1 MTEYNWII
9 GIALMF
15 GLALVLNKLTFES
28 MPGFFIFLTIFNA
41 FVVYAGLLPKWS
53 LILNIVILSIVMYT
67 ELNNQRGIN

>member
-1 MTEYNWII
+1 MISYNWII

-41 FVVYAGLLPKWS
+41 FIVYADLLPLWS
-53 LILNIVILSIVMYT
+53 LVLNLVILSIIMYS
-67 ELNNQRGIN
+67 ELSNKKGIN

>member
-1 MTEYNWII
+1 MTAYDWII

-41 FVVYAGLLPKWS
+41 FVVYGNLLPLWT
-53 LILNIVILSIVMYT
+53 LILNIVVLSIVMYN
-67 ELNNQRGIN
+67 EMNNKKEV